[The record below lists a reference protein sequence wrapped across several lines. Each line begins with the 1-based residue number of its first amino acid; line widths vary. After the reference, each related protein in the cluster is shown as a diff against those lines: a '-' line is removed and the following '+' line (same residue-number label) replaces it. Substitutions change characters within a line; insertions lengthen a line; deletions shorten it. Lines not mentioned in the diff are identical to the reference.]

1 MRLTDLRFLA
11 LKEWL
16 VQFFNAEPDIDL
28 ICGDASF
35 RRYFRISHQGQRYIL
50 ADSPVQLVPI
60 APFIA
65 IAQAYGTAG
74 LHVPEI
80 LATCDKQGFVLQ
92 TDLGLDS
99 LLAHLKLETVD
110 GYYRQ
115 ALSLLPIIASVTE
128 TELGP
133 LANYDGEFVQ
143 RELDIFTQWLLGT
156 HLELVLSSK
165 EQQMLDS
172 AFEHLKSSAL
182 AQPKVGMHRDFHS
195 RNLILNKG
203 ELGVIDF
210 QDAVLGPV
218 TYDAVSLLRDCYV
231 KWPKSIVTP
240 LMEHHFQLCLAH
252 NLLPETLDFNC
263 YKAWFDLMGMQR
275 HIKAAGIFARL
286 QYRDNKPGYMADI
299 PLTLSYLV
307 EVGQDY
313 PQLNAFS
320 LWIENKI
327 LPLFNAKAK
336 AEPLGHK
343 A

>member
-16 VQFFNAEPDIDL
+16 VQFFNAEPDINL

-50 ADSPVQLVPI
+50 ADSPVELVPI

-74 LHVPEI
+74 LHVPKI

-92 TDLGLDS
+92 TDLGQDS

-133 LANYDGEFVQ
+133 FANDAEFVQ

-156 HLELVLSSK
+156 HLELVLSMD
-165 EQQMLDS
+165 ELLMLDS

-182 AQPKVGMHRDFHS
+182 AQPQVGMHRDFHS
-195 RNLILNKG
+195 RNLILNKD

-231 KWPKSIVTP
+231 KWPQSIIMP
-240 LMEHHFQLCLAH
+240 LMEHHYQLCLAH
-252 NLLPETLDFNC
+252 NLLPETLDFSC

-286 QYRDNKPGYMADI
+286 QYRDNKSGYMADI

-307 EVGQDY
+307 EVGQEY

-327 LPLFNAKAK
+327 LPLFNAKA
-336 AEPLGHK
+336 EQLEHK